1 MIDLHIEIL
10 FLLTMSNFF
19 GIPGIM
25 FKYSLP
31 VSWVQISLLELHLI
45 KVYVKLTL
53 RQFYSISYHKIFLLP
68 PTIKNEFFMLHE
80 DLFPVFVIHYLR
92 CRRKARL
99 SDIYVLF
106 IVHNALRN
114 WIVYG
119 VTKGLEMMLHT
130 LKKIYD

>member
-1 MIDLHIEIL
+1 
-10 FLLTMSNFF
+10 
-19 GIPGIM
+19 
-25 FKYSLP
+25 
-31 VSWVQISLLELHLI
+31 
-45 KVYVKLTL
+45 
-53 RQFYSISYHKIFLLP
+53 
-68 PTIKNEFFMLHE
+68 MLHE

-130 LKKIYD
+130 LKKIYDYDLSLLEKSYISLLYSLAILK